1 MRLKL
6 AVAALVL
13 AAVIG
18 TVAALSSESPARAAS
33 KRPNIV
39 FVLTDDLSWDLVRFM
54 PHVQAMQKDGVT
66 FSRYYVTDSL
76 CCPSRSS
83 IFSGRFPHN
92 TGVFTNMAPD
102 GGFGVFNGR
111 GEEKST
117 WATSLQAAGYRT
129 AMMGKYLNGYEPA
142 GLVKGKPLYIPP
154 GWNEWDVAGN
164 GYPEFNYNLN
174 ENGKLVHYAGQPQ
187 DYLTDVISGKAV
199 SFINQAAADKR
210 PFAIELA
217 TFAPHSPFTPAPR
230 DANDFPGLTAPRDPS
245 FNTPN
250 TNAPRWLAARHKLTP
265 KQVTAIDIRYRFRAR
280 AVQAVDDMIASIES
294 TLQARGIAD
303 NTYIVFSSDNGFHM
317 GQHELAQGK
326 MTAFETD
333 IRVPLMVVGPGVPS
347 GKTISAIAEN
357 IDLRPTF
364 SDLAGARIPANVD
377 GHSLVSLI
385 HGGST
390 KDWRHSALV
399 EHHGPDRAKNDPDA
413 PPPGSGNPTSYE
425 ALRSGD
431 FVYVEYKDGE
441 REYYNLKRDP
451 YERHN
456 TYKRLKPK
464 QRTRLHNAL
473 RKIERCKGNA
483 CFAASH

>member
-1 MRLKL
+1 MRLL
-6 AVAALVL
+6 AALAL
-13 AAVIG
+13 AAALLVGGG
-18 TVAALSSESPARAAS
+18 TSSSAPV

-111 GEEKST
+111 GEERST
-117 WATSLQAAGYRT
+117 WATSLQGAGYRT

-174 ENGKLVHYAGQPQ
+174 ENGKLVHYGNQPQ

-199 SFINQAAADKR
+199 SFINQAAADKK

-230 DANDFPGLTAPRDPS
+230 DANDFPGLNAPRDPS
-245 FNTPN
+245 FNKPN
-250 TNAPRWLAARHKLTP
+250 TNAPRWLAARRPLKP
-265 KQVTAIDIRYRFRAR
+265 KQVSDIDVRYRFRAR

-303 NTYIVFSSDNGFHM
+303 NTYVVFSSDNGFHM

-333 IRVPLMVVGPGVPS
+333 IRVPLVVVGPGVPS

-364 SDLAGARIPANVD
+364 SQLAGARIPSNVD
-377 GHSLVSLI
+377 GSSLVPFLR
-385 HGGST
+385 GRNPKG
-390 KDWRHSALV
+390 WRGSALV
-399 EHHGPDRAKNDPDA
+399 EHHGPDRSKSDPDA
-413 PPPGSGNPTSYE
+413 PGEGSGNPSSYE
-425 ALRSGD
+425 ALRSGH

-441 REYYNLKRDP
+441 REYYNLARDP

-456 TYKRLKPK
+456 TYNRLKAKP
-464 QRTRLHNAL
+464 RSRLHNAL
-473 RKIERCKGNA
+473 RKMRRCKGRA
-483 CFAASH
+483 CSAAQSLVPGP

>member
-1 MRLKL
+1 MRLL
-6 AVAALVL
+6 AALAIAVAALVGAGASSSAP
-13 AAVIG
+13 AA
-18 TVAALSSESPARAAS
+18 P
-33 KRPNIV
+33 KPNFV

-117 WATSLQAAGYRT
+117 WATALQGAGYRT
-129 AMMGKYLNGYEPA
+129 AMMGKYLNGYTPA
-142 GLVKGKPLYIPP
+142 GLVNGKPLYVPP

-174 ENGKLVHYAGQPQ
+174 ENGKLVSYGNQPQ
-187 DYLTDVISGKAV
+187 DYLTDVIAGKAV
-199 SFINQAAADKR
+199 NFINAADADKK

-230 DANDFPGLTAPRDPS
+230 DNNDFPGLKAPHDPS
-245 FNTPN
+245 FNKPN
-250 TNAPRWLAARHKLTP
+250 TNAPRWLAARRPLKP
-265 KQVTAIDIRYRFRAR
+265 KQVTDLDIRYRKRAQ
-280 AVQAVDDMIASIES
+280 AVQAVDDMIARIED

-317 GQHELAQGK
+317 GQHQLMQGK

-333 IRVPLMVVGPGVPS
+333 IRVPLIVVGPGVPS

-357 IDLRPTF
+357 IDLRPTL
-364 SDLAGARIPANVD
+364 SQLAGARIPANVD
-377 GHSLVSLI
+377 GRSLEPLL
-385 HGGST
+385 HGDSA
-390 KDWRHSALV
+390 KDWRQSALI
-399 EHHGPDRAKNDPDA
+399 EHHGPDRSKNDPDMPA
-413 PPPGSGNPTSYE
+413 PGSGNPTSYE

-441 REYYNLKRDP
+441 REYYNLARDP
-451 YERHN
+451 FERHN
-456 TYKRLKPK
+456 TYNRLNAKKRS
-464 QRTRLHNAL
+464 RLHNELRAL
-473 RKIERCKGNA
+473 KNCRGKSCRKP
-483 CFAASH
+483 